1 VHTSINDKYL
11 LQKLKQGDVSALEHI
26 FDSYYTDICR
36 YLLLY
41 INNSMVVEGIVQE
54 LFIYIWEKREELH
67 IHTSIE
73 SYLYNASK
81 YKALNHL
88 RNEKKQ
94 KEIREKVTKQQATS
108 ANLSEEIVEADELK
122 QIIENAVNLL
132 PNKCQKI
139 FRLSREDNLTNKEI
153 ASLLNLS
160 VKTVENQMGTALK
173 KLRVYLR
180 PYHPSVFAALLTI

>member
-1 VHTSINDKYL
+1 LQTSINDKLL
-11 LQKLKQGDVSALEHI
+11 LQKLKKGDVSALEHI

-180 PYHPSVFAALLTI
+180 PYHPSVLAALLTI